1 MHRSKPVFTGG
12 LQGVANDFTFDFDH
26 ACIVPLAPTPVVH
39 NHLMAGNRNIQVE
52 TEHRPIDR
60 ILRPFQRFADQE
72 SSSAQVLLGCAVLAM
87 ILMNSPLS
95 GGFQNILSQPVGF
108 KLGSLEVIKP
118 LQIMINDGLMALFFF
133 VIGLEIKRE
142 ILVGELASVQKA
154 AMPMLAAV
162 GGMVVP
168 AAIFLALNV
177 GTPGKPGWGIP
188 MATDIA
194 FALGILALAGPR
206 VPASAKV
213 FLAALAIVDDIGAV
227 IVIAIF
233 YTASIQAGLLLAAAG
248 VVLVLIGMNAMGI
261 RRPIAYGL
269 VGFVL
274 WLLVLK
280 SGVHATIAGVT
291 LAMTIPASARLDVN
305 LFRTRMQKQLE
316 AFSDPGIGDE
326 TPLLTE
332 EQDVILRTM
341 ESDLEMVGTPLQ
353 TLMTSFH
360 TLSAWLIMPL
370 FALANAGLDLRTMD
384 LASSFSGSVSIGVML
399 GLTLGKPIGILL
411 FCFIGLKLGWAKM
424 PKGLRWSHL
433 VPVAILAGVGFTMS
447 LFIGGLAFD
456 PGTVQYQQAKLGVLC
471 ASLAS
476 GAIGYALL
484 KRSVQKRLA

>member
-1 MHRSKPVFTGG
+1 M
-12 LQGVANDFTFDFDH
+12 ANTKG
-26 ACIVPLAPTPVVH
+26 TPIEAL
-39 NHLMAGNRNIQVE
+39 N
-52 TEHRPIDR
+52 RPIDR
-60 ILRPFQRFADQE
+60 LLRPFQRFSDQE
-72 SSSAQVLLGCAVLAM
+72 SSSAQVLLLCAVLAM
-87 ILMNSPLS
+87 VLMNSPLS
-95 GGFQNILSQPVGF
+95 VGFQSVLSQPVGF
-108 KLGSLEVIKP
+108 KLGPLEVIKP

-154 AMPMLAAV
+154 AMPMLAAL

-168 AAIFLALNV
+168 AAIFFAFNV

-206 VPASAKV
+206 VPASAKI

-233 YTASIQAGLLLAAAG
+233 YTASIQAGLLLAAGG
-248 VVLVLIGMNAMGI
+248 VVLVLVAMNAAGI
-261 RRPIAYGL
+261 RRPFAYGL

-291 LAMTIPASARLDVN
+291 LAMCIPASARLDVK
-305 LFRTRMQKQLE
+305 LFRSRMDKQLA
-316 AFSDPGIGDE
+316 AFSAPEIGDE

-332 EQDVILRTM
+332 EQDVILRNM

-360 TLSAWLIMPL
+360 SLSAWFIMPL
-370 FALANAGLDLRTMD
+370 FALANAGLDLRAMD
-384 LASSFSGSVSIGVML
+384 IAGTLSGSVSLGVML
-399 GLTLGKPIGILL
+399 GLVLGKPIGILL
-411 FCFIGLKLGWAKM
+411 FCFVGLKLGWAKL
-424 PKGLRWSHL
+424 PRGLGWQHL
-433 VPVAILAGVGFTMS
+433 FPVAILAGVGFTMS
-447 LFIGGLAFD
+447 LFISSLAFD
-456 PGTVQYQQAKLGVLC
+456 SAAAEYQQAKLGVLC
-471 ASLAS
+471 ASLIA
-476 GAIGYALL
+476 GAVGFVLL
-484 KRSVQKRLA
+484 KKSIRRPTLAEPSPAG